1 MNKEELNYK
10 LNMIYEEL
18 MTIKEKLEKQER
30 DKRKEKAMEQIEFAK
45 REIKESEYL
54 DNDWY
59 NIREKRIQEF
69 NYKF

>member
-1 MNKEELNYK
+1 
-10 LNMIYEEL
+10 MIYEEL